1 MISKLYEK
9 IKSNDTSNFNN
20 NGINGRERII
30 ATKM

>member
-9 IKSNDTSNFNN
+9 IKSIDTSNFN
-20 NGINGRERII
+20 NGINGRERTI